1 MKARATLLSV
11 ILLVTVLAAMTG
23 CGKKAGPGTN
33 TTGTPNPTAGVT
45 ATAAP
50 ATTEPSATAE
60 PTKAADVTPDAVSSA
75 SIVDTEEAF
84 LKAIGKDGTWII
96 CLTKDLSIDKELLME
111 GEFKNGKKDDA
122 GKEEI
127 QRKLAL
133 YDQDDKRNITAR
145 YTLTAPKLVVTSP
158 MASIQRGTFK
168 GDLYINVENFEL
180 VDATIDGDIYF
191 MTEEAKSTFKMD
203 NTSKITGS
211 TKMAK

>member
-60 PTKAADVTPDAVSSA
+60 PTKSADVTPDAVSSA

-133 YDQDDKRNITAR
+133 YDQDDNRNITAR